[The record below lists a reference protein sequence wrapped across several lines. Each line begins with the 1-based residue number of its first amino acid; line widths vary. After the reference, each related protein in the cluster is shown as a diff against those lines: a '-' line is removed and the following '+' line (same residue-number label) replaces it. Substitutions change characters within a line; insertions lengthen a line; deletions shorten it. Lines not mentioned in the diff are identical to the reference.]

1 MRSPKPP
8 KEDPAVVEARERE
21 QRRAETARTEET
33 QAYLAGATLRR
44 NRRFG
49 RVGSGGSVPIYGGGR
64 GGSNVTGRGTGG
76 GLGGGGSGSGDA
88 FSGGGRMNQFD
99 RPDMAVLY

>member
-8 KEDPAVVEARERE
+8 KEDPNVVAARERE

-33 QAYLAGATLRR
+33 QAYLTGATLRR

-49 RVGSGGSVPIYGGGR
+49 RVAGGSGGSVPIYGGTTPRNSGA
-64 GGSNVTGRGTGG
+64 
-76 GLGGGGSGSGDA
+76 GGGSDGTGIIGAPGYKQDL
-88 FSGGGRMNQFD
+88 FSPSPVR
-99 RPDMAVLY
+99 Y